1 MDISKHIKMNKNVNT
16 KYQNLCGIGKVLR
29 KKCIILH
36 AYTRKEEKFK
46 IRYSE
51 LSREEIR
58 KREPNK
64 PKQVKR
70 RK

>member
-1 MDISKHIKMNKNVNT
+1 MDVSKHFKMNKNANT

-46 IRYSE
+46 IST
-51 LSREEIR
+51 LSFQR
-58 KREPNK
+58 KKLEKKSKINQSK
-64 PKQVKR
+64 
-70 RK
+70 